1 MKVDLNL
8 VSIEDEDLIITLKAF
23 DDNNGDD
30 DDNDNDDNDDD
41 DIENEN
47 NLWHIINKSR
57 IKVKVVMVM

>member
-8 VSIEDEDLIITLKAF
+8 VSIEAEDLIITLKAF

-41 DIENEN
+41 DIENET
-47 NLWHIINKSR
+47 NLWHY
-57 IKVKVVMVM
+57 

>member
-8 VSIEDEDLIITLKAF
+8 VSIEAEDLIITLKAF
-23 DDNNGDD
+23 DDNNCDD

-47 NLWHIINKSR
+47 NL
-57 IKVKVVMVM
+57 